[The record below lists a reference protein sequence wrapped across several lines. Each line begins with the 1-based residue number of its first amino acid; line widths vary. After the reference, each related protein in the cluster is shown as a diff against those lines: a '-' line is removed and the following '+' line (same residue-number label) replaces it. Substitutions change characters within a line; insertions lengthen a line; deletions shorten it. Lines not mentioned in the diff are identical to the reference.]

1 MKPEHDKDNAVE
13 QRGREFYEGT
23 IRAQVETEANIGKIV
38 SIDVNSGDYEVDADL
53 LTAGDRLLARHS
65 DAAIWGE
72 RIGYDAVYAVG
83 GTLTRTMQ

>member
-1 MKPEHDKDNAVE
+1 MKPEYDTDNIVE
-13 QRGREFYEGT
+13 QQGRELYEGK

-38 SIDVNSGDYEVDADL
+38 SIDVDSGDYEVDADL
-53 LTAGDRLLARHS
+53 LTAGDRLLARHP

-83 GTLTRTMQ
+83 GALTRTTP

>member
-1 MKPEHDKDNAVE
+1 MRAKSALRWKPK
-13 QRGREFYEGT
+13 R
-23 IRAQVETEANIGKIV
+23 NIGKIV

-53 LTAGDRLLARHS
+53 LTAGDRLLARHP

-83 GTLTRTMQ
+83 GALTRTTL